1 MKKLITLLIV
11 AAIAATMLAGCGNQ
25 SSTNTL
31 PVTSQPS
38 QSSSAAPAQPNVKD
52 IKANLTLWTMHTTEN
67 MIKTLNKQVEEFM
80 SLYPNIKITIETL
93 TYDVVYQ
100 RMMAGIN
107 SDTVPN
113 IFNGIEGHIAFME
126 SRNALANVSDLIDEM
141 GGEDAF
147 ITKYLDWVKKDG
159 NIYGVPDWALH
170 QGVWYRKDLFE
181 KYNIDIPKTWE
192 ELYAAA
198 EKLTMDTDGDGTIDI
213 YGMAIPLA
221 RNMVAQQTYSQFLYS
236 AGINI
241 FDPET
246 GKYEFGSKKA
256 EAVRALDAMMK
267 IYEKASPPGSVTWS
281 WTEFRTA
288 LAKGD
293 VAMASEWGAV
303 VAIAQEQNPEMLDNL
318 SVFPF
323 PGETASVFGKT
334 GSFGGAYYLAIGNSI
349 DEKVAA
355 SKEFIRFM
363 FDKDRLAERA
373 NSRPIYA
380 VPTMKAAFNSDTYQ
394 NHAMVKKYQAEL
406 STIFESI
413 IPYEERSGFEAGLTI
428 SAGQIE
434 SSNIMG
440 DALQNVVLNGWTSQ
454 QAVDY
459 IDEKL
464 REIITS
470 AGEMK

>member
-1 MKKLITLLIV
+1 
-11 AAIAATMLAGCGNQ
+11 
-25 SSTNTL
+25 
-31 PVTSQPS
+31 
-38 QSSSAAPAQPNVKD
+38 
-52 IKANLTLWTMHTTEN
+52 MHTTEN
-67 MIKTLNKQVEEFM
+67 MIKTLNSQIEEFM
-80 SLYPNIKITIETL
+80 SKYPNIKITVETL

-113 IFNGIEGHIAFME
+113 IFNGIEGHIAFMQ
-126 SRNALANVSDLIDEM
+126 SKNALAPVNDLIDEM

-147 ITKYLDWVKKDG
+147 ITKYLDWAKKDG

-181 KYNIDIPKTWE
+181 KYNIDIPKTWD
-192 ELYAAA
+192 ELRQAAK
-198 EKLTMDTDGDGTIDI
+198 KLTMDTNGDGTIDI

-221 RNMVAQQTYSQFLYS
+221 RNMVAQQTYSQYLYS

-241 FDPET
+241 FNPET

-256 EAVRALDAMMK
+256 EAVRALDAMMQV
-267 IYEKASPPGSVTWS
+267 YNESSPPGSVTWS

-293 VAMASEWGAV
+293 IAMTSEWGAV
-303 VAIAQEQNPEMLDNL
+303 VAIAKEQNPDMLKNL

-323 PGETASVFGKT
+323 PGEDASVYGKT
-334 GSFGGAYYLAIGNSI
+334 GSFGGAYYMAIGNST

-394 NHAMVKKYQAEL
+394 NNDMVKMYQAEL

-413 IPYEERSGFEAGLTI
+413 IPYEERSGFEGGLTI

-464 REIITS
+464 QEIIKN